1 MAAGHGIRAQVLA
14 LTIGAVVAAAPA
26 SASDRHGTRVATGT
40 VVRQTAAESMR
51 GGRAEARG
59 PHALPVRRGEPAKRQ
74 MTGAQRLSLG
84 RSDGPRTSFGS
95 TFNFAGP
102 SLGADS
108 TAFPPDTQGAVG
120 PSQFLVTING
130 RFRSYSKAT
139 GLPDGAL
146 DQDPDAFFA
155 GQLSTPPPGGFV
167 FSSDPHV
174 RYDRLSQHWFIVM
187 IDAPLDAS
195 LNATK
200 ANRILVAY
208 SDGPTLSPS
217 TVWTKFFVQVSGTFA
232 DYPTLGVDANAL
244 YVGTNNFAITSPF
257 GFQST
262 SGYVLS
268 KSSVLGGG
276 TPVVTTF
283 TFATGTGSGPFT
295 PQGADNPDP
304 GATQGYFVGVDN
316 AVFSQLDVIRISSP
330 GGSAPTA
337 SSSIAVGVPTTRFPI
352 NVPHLGNTGGLLD
365 ALDDRLFAASIR
377 NNRLWTAHNIQ
388 VNSSG
393 NASAS
398 GNRDGSRWYELN
410 VTPATPSVVQSG
422 TVFDSSA
429 TNPLSYWIPT
439 VAVSGQG
446 HMAIGGSVAGA
457 ARHADAWFSGRLS
470 ADTLGATD
478 APTLYTASPFAYN
491 PPADTGSPRRW
502 GDYSAVSL
510 DPVDDMT
517 MWTIQEYASATNTW
531 ATRIARLRAPGPAIP
546 ASVSPRPQTGQASA
560 SVTLTGT
567 TTGGRGF
574 FDPGPGFNRPGLTA
588 GCGVDVTSVTVNS
601 PSQASLM
608 LDTTAATNAPC
619 SLTFTNPDGQS
630 ATASVNLLERA
641 PTAVDDTRSAAQDSV
656 LNGSSVLANDS
667 DPDGDALTA
676 AKASDPSHGTVS
688 VNANGTFTYTP
699 AAGYTGPDSFT
710 YTASDGTLQDTGTV
724 SITVTAVTNHPP
736 VAVDDAYSVP
746 QDSVLNG
753 SSVLANDSD
762 PDGDALTAA
771 KASDP
776 SHGTVSVNANG
787 TFTYTPA
794 AGYTGPDSFTYT
806 ASDAALQDTGT
817 VSITVTAV
825 NHAPVTVGDAY
836 SDAQDT
842 VLSGTSVLANDSDP
856 DGDPLTAAKASDPSH
871 GAVTMNADGTFTYTP
886 VAGYS
891 GPDGFTYT
899 ASDGTLQTIGTVS
912 IAVTPVAQQQQ
923 PPITQQPLPDMS
935 TPGAQQ
941 PQITKLTIRLKQLKK
956 RHGKRR
962 LQASGAGPAGAAVR
976 VALRRNGKW
985 IGLRTVKATNG
996 RWRVVF
1002 RFKRRGRYRVVAT
1015 SGQQRASANKRI

>member
-1 MAAGHGIRAQVLA
+1 MAAGHGIRGQLLA

-26 SASDRHGTRVATGT
+26 SASHRHGTRVATGT
-40 VVRQTAAESMR
+40 VVRQTAAESIR

-59 PHALPVRRGEPAKRQ
+59 PHALPVRRGEPTKRE

-84 RSDGPRTSFGS
+84 RSDGPRNSFGS

-330 GGSAPTA
+330 GGSTPTA
-337 SSSIAVGVPTTRFPI
+337 SSSIVLAVPTTRFPI

-377 NNRLWTAHNIQ
+377 NNRLWTAHNIE

-410 VTPATPSVVQSG
+410 VTPATPTVVQSG

-470 ADTLGATD
+470 GDTLGATD

-491 PPADTGSPRRW
+491 PPADPGSPRRW

-531 ATRIARLRAPGPAIP
+531 GTRIARLRAPGPAIP

-588 GCGVDVTSVTVNS
+588 GCGVDVTAVTVNS

-641 PTAVDDTRSAAQDSV
+641 PTAVDDTGSAAQDSV

-676 AKASDPSHGTVS
+676 AKASDPAHGTVS
-688 VNANGTFTYTP
+688 VNANGTFTYAP

-710 YTASDGTLQDTGTV
+710 YTASDG
-724 SITVTAVTNHPP
+724 
-736 VAVDDAYSVP
+736 
-746 QDSVLNG
+746 
-753 SSVLANDSD
+753 
-762 PDGDALTAA
+762 
-771 KASDP
+771 
-776 SHGTVSVNANG
+776 
-787 TFTYTPA
+787 
-794 AGYTGPDSFTYT
+794 
-806 ASDAALQDTGT
+806 ALQDTGT

-842 VLSGTSVLANDSDP
+842 VLSGVSVLANESDP

-871 GAVTMNADGTFTYTP
+871 GAVTMNADGKFTYTP